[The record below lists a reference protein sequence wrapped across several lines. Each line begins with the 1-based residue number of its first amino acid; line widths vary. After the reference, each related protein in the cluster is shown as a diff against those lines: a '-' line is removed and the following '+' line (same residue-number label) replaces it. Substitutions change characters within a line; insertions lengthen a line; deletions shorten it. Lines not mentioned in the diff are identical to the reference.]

1 MRSEGRLS
9 DHWNRYSRSLTSVC
23 MYSNRE
29 EVRAGSWQPTV
40 RLSWYPSRIGYEER
54 NGERL
59 NTELGRFKIV
69 FVRVASEYQAW

>member
-1 MRSEGRLS
+1 
-9 DHWNRYSRSLTSVC
+9 